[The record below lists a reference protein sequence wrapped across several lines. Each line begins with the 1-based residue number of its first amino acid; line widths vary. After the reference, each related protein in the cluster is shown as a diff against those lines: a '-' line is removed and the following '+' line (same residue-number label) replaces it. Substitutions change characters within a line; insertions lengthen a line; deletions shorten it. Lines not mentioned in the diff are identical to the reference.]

1 MFDGSTHPKHPSAMN
16 HIASAFA
23 AVLMFTATAAFAQPG
38 TTFAELP
45 HVTPTSHEYNAPI
58 PTAPPTTYSQ
68 GVVVVQAVVI
78 PESLVYR
85 PEAERMFRV
94 SAPTKPAAMTRIKQM
109 IDAIGVPERIV
120 SLEFVQ
126 TPKA

>member
-1 MFDGSTHPKHPSAMN
+1 MN
-16 HIASAFA
+16 QLLSSAFA
-23 AVLMFTATAAFAQPG
+23 AVLMFSATAAFAQPG

-58 PTAPPTTYSQ
+58 PSAQKTSTMQ
-68 GVVVVQAVVI
+68 GSYMVQAVVI

-85 PEAERMFRV
+85 PDQERTLRT
-94 SAPTKPAAMTRIKQM
+94 SAPTKQAAMTRIKQM
-109 IDAIGVPERIV
+109 IDAIGVPVRVV

-126 TPKA
+126 TPNA